1 MARPW
6 FALPSRAT
14 EATAEQVIA
23 TGAMAGAYGRDPID
37 GDFGYRRAGTAG
49 REVPYWTR
57 EKAATYS
64 VAAYRSNPMATAI
77 IDTYVAFCVGDSGVK
92 LQCTNDDVRAVADEF
107 MQDTANDFAMGE
119 ELALR
124 TQLLLGEMLYVFA
137 VGSQSGVV
145 RYGPVEPS
153 LIADI
158 ALRAGNPLWPQFV
171 LMRPASGELDTIS
184 RSLVQVNDATGLRE
198 GEAMYWAPW
207 KTLNTDKRGNP
218 FLMPIIDWL
227 DSYDTVLSNLI
238 DRTALARYIS
248 FDVTV
253 DGDQAA
259 VDAFVNARQGTHVP
273 PSGSIEVH
281 TKAVEWKPMQL
292 QTGAY
297 EDSKAGQTVLTS
309 VAAGAGLAKT
319 WLAEPEDANRATS
332 LTMAEPVRR
341 RVGSVQKMWLAQRT
355 ELVRFAVD
363 RAVAANRLD
372 AQVKSTDPRTGETTT
387 MAAAQTVLLT
397 GPTIAASDSQLNA
410 QILLNL
416 ATGLD
421 KLVQAGA
428 LTAPAAAVAARK
440 AWEDYMGIPYSA
452 ELGQAGTGEADLTQ
466 YIDENTGQ
474 PVEGAGEEGL

>member
-1 MARPW
+1 VARAW
-6 FALPSRAT
+6 FALPTRAT

-37 GDFGYRRAGTAG
+37 GDVGYRRAGTAG

-64 VAAYRSNPMATAI
+64 VTAYRVNPMATAI
-77 IDTYVAFCVGDSGVK
+77 VDTYTAFCVGDSGVK
-92 LQCTNDDVRAVADEF
+92 LQCTNDAVRKVAEEF
-107 MQDTANDFAMGE
+107 MGDPANDFLMGE

-124 TQLLLGEMLYVFA
+124 STMLLGEKLYLFA

-145 RYGPVEPS
+145 RYAPTEPS

-158 ALRAGNPLWPQFV
+158 VLRNNNPLQPAFV
-171 LMRPASGELDTIS
+171 LMRPVSGELDTIA
-184 RSLVQVNDATGLRE
+184 RALVAVNDSSGLRE

-207 KTLNTDKRGNP
+207 KTLDTDKRGVP
-218 FLMPIIDWL
+218 MMMPIIDWL

-238 DRTALARYIS
+238 DRTALARYIA
-248 FDVTV
+248 FDVTLKGENA
-253 DGDQAA
+253 D
-259 VDAFVNARQGTHVP
+259 VDAFIAKRQGTHVP

-281 TKAVEWKPMQL
+281 TDAVEWKPMQI

-297 EDSKAGQTVLTS
+297 EDAKAGQTVLTS

-341 RVGSVQKMWLAQRT
+341 RVGGVQKMWLAYRT

-363 RAVAANRLD
+363 RAVAAKRIPEM
-372 AQVKSTDPRTGETTT
+372 VTSTDPRTGATTDLP
-387 MAAAQTVLLT
+387 ASQTVLLT
-397 GPTIAASDSQLNA
+397 GPTIAASDAQLNA
-410 QILLNL
+410 QVLLNL
-416 ATGLD
+416 GTGLD
-421 KLVQAGA
+421 KFVQAKIM
-428 LTAPAAAVAARK
+428 TAEAAEVAARK
-440 AWEDYMGIPYSA
+440 AWEDYMGIPYNA
-452 ELGQAGTGEADLTQ
+452 ELGKPGANPDDVAQH
-466 YIDENTGQ
+466 IDDNTG
-474 PVEGAGEEGL
+474 PAAGGEEA